1 MTNEQIIFN
10 ARVDLL
16 ENGIIGTTGRQIQVE
31 DAEGNKQMLDEPE
44 QIHTYAGW
52 KTLCFQVRR
61 GEHAVAN
68 FQIWKHTTK
77 KLNAEADTAEATA
90 DEQEFM
96 FLTKEF
102 FLTASQ
108 VEQIAE

>member
-10 ARVDLL
+10 ARVELL
-16 ENGIIGTTGRQIQVE
+16 ENGIIGTTGKQIQVE
-31 DAEGNKQMLDEPE
+31 DAEGNKRTLDEPE

-52 KTLCFQVRR
+52 KALGFQVRR
-61 GEHAVAN
+61 GEHTIAN

-77 KLNAEADTAEATA
+77 KIKAEADTAEATV

-96 FLTKEF
+96 FLTKAF
-102 FLTASQ
+102 FFTSSQ